1 MFVFIILGI
10 EIRELTG
17 ESKNVDASIE
27 YLVLNHPELK
37 GVNLGKLN
45 CTDKALKAILSES
58 DIVDIRV
65 SNCGI
70 TGENLQ
76 LETGITLALKVLH
89 LRDCWALTSQ
99 GLKNIL
105 EHLDKEKL
113 KELNLSRTKVSLE
126 ELNSEVSTFPNLE
139 IIRLN
144 QCSNFTD
151 IGLISF
157 LNKSGAKLK
166 KIDISSTRITLS
178 EVGLLSTTLNSLEEL
193 NVSSCQGMT
202 DKGLISF
209 LNKAGGNLKRLCLSN
224 TKITL
229 TEVGLLITSLPRLED
244 LILSF
249 CDGLTDLGLVS
260 FLNKAGGNLKKMNL
274 SYTKITLSEV
284 ALLTIPISR
293 LEDLNMRSCKGIS
306 DMGLV
311 SFLNRTGGNLK
322 KMDLS
327 DTKISLSEVGLLTI
341 TISRLEDI
349 NMSYC
354 HRMTDK
360 GLISFLNKAGGNLKK
375 LVLSHTKITL
385 SKVGLLTTSFPR
397 LEEIDLEYSFDIS
410 QACLITLLSK
420 TAKDLYLNIDGTSVS
435 SYRIKAR
442 YPDIY
447 VEFNE

>member
-1 MFVFIILGI
+1 MCVRPCFAALNGLPPEVIKIILEYLDVASKKNARLVSWFFHQTFELSQKIIFKEWRFWRMSPEKLRQFSDDVKTVTGI

-17 ESKNVDASIE
+17 KSKAVDASIE

-37 GVNLGKLN
+37 AVDLGKLN
-45 CTDKALKAILSES
+45 CTDKALKVILSES

-144 QCSNFTD
+144 QCSNITD

-166 KIDISSTRITLS
+166 TIHISSTRITLS

-193 NVSSCQGMT
+193 NVSSCQG
-202 DKGLISF
+202 
-209 LNKAGGNLKRLCLSN
+209 
-224 TKITL
+224 
-229 TEVGLLITSLPRLED
+229 
-244 LILSF
+244 
-249 CDGLTDLGLVS
+249 
-260 FLNKAGGNLKKMNL
+260 
-274 SYTKITLSEV
+274 
-284 ALLTIPISR
+284 
-293 LEDLNMRSCKGIS
+293 
-306 DMGLV
+306 
-311 SFLNRTGGNLK
+311 
-322 KMDLS
+322 
-327 DTKISLSEVGLLTI
+327 
-341 TISRLEDI
+341 
-349 NMSYC
+349 
-354 HRMTDK
+354 MTDK

-420 TAKDLYLNIDGTSVS
+420 TAKDLYLNIDGTSLS